1 MNPDLVQIIAMLVLL
16 FVMLLVLLT
25 GFLLWRHHR
34 SVTEQ
39 DRQHEAQRHQWLAA
53 RWPSRF
59 PPSWKPPTGPI

>member
-1 MNPDLVQIIAMLVLL
+1 MTPDRAQIIALLVLL
-16 FVMLLVLLT
+16 FAMLLVLLT

-34 SVTEQ
+34 DVAEQ